1 MMPSG
6 QIQQRKSLFNKLVDI
21 TGLSVG
27 LATFLIGLFVAYDVI
42 ARSVFLMTNSW
53 TTEVTMYMMGYITF
67 VGAAFALKEGSHVS
81 VDLLVQRVSPRACRC
96 LLLVVDIL
104 LLALFAVLAR
114 LSFDFFMEA
123 WESGEVSDTLL
134 SVKLWIPYFFFFIG
148 MVWLLLV
155 LLFLMRQQQLSLK
168 NKEGAHD

>member
-1 MMPSG
+1 MTPSHPG
-6 QIQQRKSLFNKLVDI
+6 PQRKGLFDTLVDI
-21 TGLSVG
+21 TGLSAG

-42 ARSVFLMTNSW
+42 ARSVFLLTNSW

-81 VDLLVQRVSPRACRC
+81 VDLLVQKVSPRAARS
-96 LLLVVDIL
+96 LLLVVDVL
-104 LLALFAVLAR
+104 LLLLFALLTK
-114 LSFDFFMEA
+114 LSWDFFLEA

-134 SVKLWIPYFFFFIG
+134 SVKLWIPYCFFFIG

-155 LLFLMRQQQLSLK
+155 LLYLMRQQHLVLK
-168 NKEGAHD
+168 NKESAHD